1 MVCKEQTVNLNW
13 CRIRLI
19 LSILMLLLIIV
30 RPSTAPAQTQ
40 KKNDVMAVK
49 ARFSFDRGG
58 NSAGAV
64 FNKLGQKEVAV
75 LIAAGCAA
83 YGADC
88 TKEAAA
94 LVNIA
99 KRIDANISGSGNE
112 RHGIYRAPVGWTIC
126 KAKWD
131 YAHAGISGG
140 ASMSAQLMRTNTDN
154 GLGWYANVPRG
165 DGRGEGIDVDLY
177 IEYVR
182 ASPGNEARHQC
193 WAPALLWDC
202 KGHERSGCNTFDGR
216 ARYP

>member
-1 MVCKEQTVNLNW
+1 MVRKKQTFYSKWSPV
-13 CRIRLI
+13 RKA
-19 LSILMLLLIIV
+19 LSTLVLLLVIV
-30 RPSTAPAQTQ
+30 QPSIAPAQTQ
-40 KKNDVMAVK
+40 EQDDVMAVK
-49 ARFSFDRGG
+49 ARFSFDQSG
-58 NSAGAV
+58 NFAGTV
-64 FNKLGQKEVAV
+64 FHALGQKEVGV

-94 LVNIA
+94 LVEIA
-99 KRIDANISGSGNE
+99 QRIDANVSGSGNE

-126 KAKWD
+126 RAKWD

-165 DGRGEGIDVDLY
+165 NGHGEGIDVDLY

-182 ASPGNEARHQC
+182 ARPGNEAMHQC

-202 KGHERSGCNTFDGR
+202 KGHEKSGCNTFDGR